1 MARQFLIDIDLKQNE
16 LRNAVIHNLG
26 TEPLSGKAGQVYYNT
41 DSNQLFFHNGTSWQS
56 AGQVSIT
63 LGGDLSGTAST
74 NSAGQITLNATI
86 NANAVALGTDTSGNY
101 VATLSST
108 DSHLTIAN
116 SGTETAAV
124 TVVTDA
130 TPLNT
135 ASAIVSRN
143 SNGDFAAG
151 TITANLTGNVTG
163 NLTGDIKNADGT
175 VILDNGSSNVVAVF
189 TGNVVGN
196 ASTADKLLV
205 ARKIELTGD
214 VIGEVNFDGSQA
226 IQISTTI
233 QPNSVALGTDT
244 TGNYVAGISGTTN
257 QITVTGS
264 GSESAVVT
272 VGLPDNVE
280 VVGDLKVGGNLNVVG
295 TVNSVNTTQVNI
307 VDNKINL
314 NTNFTGSPTT
324 DAGIRVERG
333 DAADVE
339 VLWNETD
346 DKWTLTN
353 DGTNYHHITRKYAQ
367 TLSTSATT
375 YTVTHNLGSEDVVVQ
390 VFETGGFKEQVEVG
404 VEHFSSSAVKLQFAT
419 APTSGAYRV
428 VITG

>member
-26 TEPLSGKAGQVYYNT
+26 TAPLSGKAGQVYYNT
-41 DSNQLFFHNGTSWQS
+41 ALNQLYFHNGTGWQS
-56 AGQVSIT
+56 AGQISIT

-74 NSAGQITLNATI
+74 NSAGEITLNATI
-86 NANAVALGTDTSGNY
+86 EPNSVALGTDTSGNY

-108 DSHLTIAN
+108 DSHLTISN

-124 TVVTDA
+124 TIVTNA
-130 TPLNT
+130 TALNT
-135 ASAIVSRN
+135 ASAIVARN

-163 NLTGDIKNADGT
+163 NLTGDIKNTDGT
-175 VILDNGSSNVVAVF
+175 TILDSGNSNTRAVF
-189 TGNVVGN
+189 TGDVSGN
-196 ASTADKLLV
+196 ASTADKILT
-205 ARKIELTGD
+205 ARKIELDGD
-214 VIGEVNFDGSQA
+214 VKGEVNFDGSQNVV
-226 IQISTTI
+226 ITTAI

-264 GSESAVVT
+264 GSESAAVT

-280 VVGDLKVGGNLNVVG
+280 VVGNLKVGGNLNVVG

-307 VDNKINL
+307 EDNKINL
-314 NTNFTGSPTT
+314 NTNFTGTPTT
-324 DAGIRVERG
+324 DAGVRVERG

-367 TLSTSATT
+367 TLSTSLTT

-390 VFETGGFKEQVEVG
+390 VFETGGSKEQVEVG
-404 VEHFSSSAVKLQFAT
+404 VEHFSTSAVKLQFAT
-419 APTSGAYRV
+419 APTAGAYRV

>member
-26 TEPLSGKAGQVYYNT
+26 TAPLSGKSGQVYYNT

-56 AGQVSIT
+56 AGQISIT

-86 NANAVALGTDTSGNY
+86 EPNSVALGTDTSGNY

-108 DSHLTIAN
+108 DTHLTIAN

-124 TVVTDA
+124 TIVTDA
-130 TPLNT
+130 TALNT

-163 NLTGDIKNADGT
+163 NLTGDIKNTDGT
-175 VILDNGSSNVVAVF
+175 VVLDSGNSNTVAVF
-189 TGNVVGN
+189 TGNVTGN
-196 ASTADKLLV
+196 ASSADKLLV
-205 ARKIELTGD
+205 ARKIELSGD
-214 VIGEVNFDGSQA
+214 IVGEVNFDGTQNVV
-226 IQISTTI
+226 ITTAI

-244 TGNYVAGISGTTN
+244 TGNYVAGVSGTTN

-264 GSESAVVT
+264 GSESAAVT
-272 VGLPDNVE
+272 IGLPDNVE
-280 VVGDLKVGGNLNVVG
+280 VVGNLQVGGNLNVVG

-314 NTNFTGSPTT
+314 NTSFTGVPTT

-367 TLSTSATT
+367 TLSTSLTT

-390 VFETGGFKEQVEVG
+390 VFETGGSKEQVEVG
-404 VEHFSSSAVKLQFAT
+404 VEHFSTSAVKLQFAT
-419 APTSGAYRV
+419 APTAGAYRV

>member
-16 LRNAVIHNLG
+16 LRNVVIHNLAQA
-26 TEPLSGKAGQVYYNT
+26 PASGKAGQVYYNT
-41 DSNQLFFHNGTSWQS
+41 ASNQLFFHNGTSWQS

-74 NSAGQITLNATI
+74 DASGAITLNATI

-124 TVVTDA
+124 TIVTDA
-130 TPLNT
+130 TALNT
-135 ASAIVSRN
+135 ASAIVARN

-163 NLTGDIKNADGT
+163 NLTGDVKNTDGT
-175 VILDNGSSNVVAVF
+175 TILDSGNSNARAVF
-189 TGNVVGN
+189 TGDVSGN
-196 ASTADKLLV
+196 ASTADKILT
-205 ARKIELTGD
+205 ARKIELDGD
-214 VIGEVNFDGSQA
+214 VKGEVNFDGSQNVV
-226 IQISTTI
+226 ITTTI

-264 GSESAVVT
+264 GSESAAVT

-280 VVGDLKVGGNLNVVG
+280 VVGNLKVGGNLNVVG

-307 VDNKINL
+307 EDNKINL
-314 NTNFTGSPTT
+314 NTNFTGTPTT
-324 DAGIRVERG
+324 DAGVRVERG

-367 TLSTSATT
+367 TLTTSATT
-375 YTVTHNLGSEDVVVQ
+375 YTITHNLGSEDVVVQ
-390 VFETGGFKEQVEVG
+390 VFETGGSKEQVEVG
-404 VEHFSSSAVKLQFAT
+404 VEHFSSSAIKLQFAS
-419 APTSGAYRV
+419 APTAGAYRV

>member
-26 TEPLSGKAGQVYYNT
+26 TAPLSGKAGQVYYNT
-41 DSNQLFFHNGTSWQS
+41 GSNQLFFHNGTSWQS

-74 NSAGQITLNATI
+74 DASGAITLNATI

-124 TVVTDA
+124 TIVTDA
-130 TPLNT
+130 TALNT

-163 NLTGDIKNADGT
+163 NLTGDIKNTDGT
-175 VILDNGSSNVVAVF
+175 VILDSGNSNAVAVF

-196 ASTADKLLV
+196 ASTADTLLV
-205 ARKIELTGD
+205 ARKIELDGD
-214 VIGEVNFDGSQA
+214 VKGEVNFNGSQNVV
-226 IQISTTI
+226 ITTAI

-264 GSESAVVT
+264 GSESASVT

-280 VVGDLKVGGNLNVVG
+280 VVGNLKVGGNLNVVG

-307 VDNKINL
+307 EDNKINL
-314 NTNFTGSPTT
+314 NTNFTGVPTT

-339 VLWNETD
+339 ILWNETD

-353 DGTNYHHITRKYAQ
+353 DGSAYYHIVRKYAE
-367 TLSTSATT
+367 TLSTSLAT
-375 YTVTHNLGSEDVVVQ
+375 YTISHMLGSEDVVVQ
-390 VFETGGFKEQVEVG
+390 VFETGGSKEQVEVG
-404 VEHFSSSAVKLQFAT
+404 VEHFSPTQVKLQFAT
-419 APTSGAYRV
+419 APTAGAYRV

>member
-16 LRNAVIHNLG
+16 LRNVVIHNLG
-26 TEPLSGKAGQVYYNT
+26 QAPLNGKAGQVYYNT
-41 DSNQLFFHNGTSWQS
+41 GSNQLFFHNGTSWQS
-56 AGQVSIT
+56 AGQISIT

-74 NSAGQITLNATI
+74 DASGAITLNATI
-86 NANAVALGTDTSGNY
+86 NANSVALGTDTSGNY

-124 TVVTDA
+124 TIATDS

-135 ASAIVSRN
+135 ASAIVSRD
-143 SNGDFAAG
+143 SNGNFAAG
-151 TITANLTGNVTG
+151 TITASLSGDVTG
-163 NLTGDIKNADGT
+163 NLTGDIKNTDGT
-175 VILDNGSSNVVAVF
+175 VILDSGNSNSRAVF
-189 TGNVVGN
+189 TGDVSGN

-214 VIGEVNFDGSQA
+214 ITGEVNFDGSQNV
-226 IQISTTI
+226 QISTTI

-264 GSESAVVT
+264 GSESAAVT
-272 VGLPDNVE
+272 VGLPDNVNI
-280 VVGDLKVGGNLNVVG
+280 VGNLEVGGNLNVIG

-307 VDNKINL
+307 EDNKINL
-314 NTNFTGSPTT
+314 NTNFTGTPTT

-333 DAADVE
+333 DSADVE
-339 VLWNETD
+339 VLWNETE

-390 VFETGGFKEQVEVG
+390 VFETGGSKEQVEVG
-404 VEHFSSSAVKLQFAT
+404 VEHFSSSAIKLQFAT
-419 APTSGAYRV
+419 APTAGAYRV

>member
-26 TEPLSGKAGQVYYNT
+26 TAPLSGKAGQVYYNT
-41 DSNQLFFHNGTSWQS
+41 ALNQLYFHNGTGWQS
-56 AGQVSIT
+56 AGQISIT

-74 NSAGQITLNATI
+74 NSAGEITLNATI

-124 TVVTDA
+124 TIVTDA
-130 TPLNT
+130 TALNT
-135 ASAIVSRN
+135 ASAIVARN

-163 NLTGDIKNADGT
+163 NLTGDVKNTDGT
-175 VILDNGSSNVVAVF
+175 TILDSGNSNARAVF
-189 TGNVVGN
+189 TGDVSGN
-196 ASTADKLLV
+196 ASTADKILT
-205 ARKIELTGD
+205 ARKIELDGD
-214 VIGEVNFDGSQA
+214 VKGEVNFDGSQNVV
-226 IQISTTI
+226 ITTAI

-264 GSESAVVT
+264 GSESAAVT

-280 VVGDLKVGGNLNVVG
+280 VVGNLKVGGNLNVVG

-307 VDNKINL
+307 EDNKINL
-314 NTNFTGSPTT
+314 NTNFTGTPTT
-324 DAGIRVERG
+324 DAGVRVERG

-367 TLSTSATT
+367 TLATSATT
-375 YTVTHNLGSEDVVVQ
+375 YTITHNLGSEDVVVQ
-390 VFETGGFKEQVEVG
+390 VFETGGSKEQVEVG
-404 VEHFSSSAVKLQFAT
+404 VEHFSPSAIKLQFAS
-419 APTSGAYRV
+419 APTAGAYRV